1 MNIVIPAA
9 GKGSRFKSYNVPKTM
24 IDVNGEPMLLK
35 SAKSLGFEGTY
46 IFIIQDNEHTDNLAS
61 KLFSAFP
68 GCKIA
73 AIDWETDGA
82 AETALIAKD
91 VINTDGE
98 LIIANCDQ
106 IMDWDPKEMLKK
118 VRRFDAGLAVIRSDD
133 PKHSYARLNGYAN
146 VEEVAEKE
154 VISDLALTG
163 IHYWKK
169 GSYFVESAEEMMKN
183 DKRSKGEFY
192 IGPTYTVLAQQGKKT
207 GVHVLHRK
215 EIHFVGTPEDL
226 QEYLRHAPK

>member
-9 GKGSRFKSYNVPKTM
+9 GKGSRFKSYDLPKTM

-46 IFIIQDNEHTDNLAS
+46 IFILQENEYTHNLAS
-61 KLFSAFP
+61 MLFASFP

-73 AIDWETDGA
+73 TIDWETDGA

-91 VINTDGE
+91 LINNDEE

-106 IMDWDPKEMLKK
+106 IMDWDTKEMLKK
-118 VRRFDAGLAVIRSDD
+118 VRRFDAGLAVIRSQDK
-133 PKHSYARLNGYAN
+133 KHSYARLNGYAN
-146 VEEVAEKE
+146 VEEVVEKE

-169 GSYFVESAEEMMKN
+169 GSYFVESAEDMMKN
-183 DKRSKGEFY
+183 DTRSKGEFY
-192 IGPTYTVLAQQGKKT
+192 IGPTYTVLAKQGKKI
-207 GVHVLHRK
+207 GVHVLNKK
-215 EIHFVGTPEDL
+215 EIHFIGTPEDL
-226 QEYLRHAPK
+226 REYLYAYK